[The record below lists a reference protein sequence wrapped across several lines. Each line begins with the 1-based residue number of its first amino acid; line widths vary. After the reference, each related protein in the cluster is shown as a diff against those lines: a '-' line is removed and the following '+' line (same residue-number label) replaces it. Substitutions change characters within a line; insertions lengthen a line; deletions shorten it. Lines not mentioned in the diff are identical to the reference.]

1 MKTLKNLIII
11 LFLFLLLSSCDEGN
25 EVMYENNAK
34 LIWTGE
40 YDVDGCGFFI
50 EIDSVEY
57 KPENENIIP
66 PVFKV
71 NEPLSI
77 TLQYIDLLY
86 DIEYFCGDL
95 PGGQKSKAIKLTSI
109 NLNGELPEN

>member
-50 EIDSVEY
+50 EVDSIMY
-57 KPENENIIP
+57 KPENEGIIP
-66 PVFKV
+66 PDYRKA
-71 NEPLSI
+71 EPLSI
-77 TLQYIDLLY
+77 TVQYIELQYE
-86 DIEYFCGDL
+86 IEYYCGDS
-95 PGGQKSKAIKLTSI
+95 PTPQKSEAIKLTYMD
-109 NLNGELPEN
+109 LNEELPD

>member
-1 MKTLKNLIII
+1 MKTLKNIIII
-11 LFLFLLLSSCDEGN
+11 LSLLLITLSCDEGN
-25 EVMYENNAK
+25 EVIYENNAK

-40 YDVDGCGFFI
+40 YEVDGCGFFI

-66 PVFKV
+66 SAFKV
-71 NEPLSI
+71 NEPLSV
-77 TLQYIDLLY
+77 TVQYIDLLY

-95 PGGQKSKAIKLTSI
+95 PEGQKSRAIKLTSI
-109 NLNGELPEN
+109 DLNGDMP

>member
-1 MKTLKNLIII
+1 MKTLKNIIFI
-11 LFLFLLLSSCDEGN
+11 LSLLLITFACDEGN
-25 EVMYENNAK
+25 EVIYENNAK

-40 YDVDGCGFFI
+40 YEVDGCGFFI

-66 PVFKV
+66 AAFKV
-71 NEPLSI
+71 NEPLSV
-77 TLQYIDLLY
+77 TVQYIDLLY

-95 PGGQKSKAIKLTSI
+95 PEGQKSRAIKLTSI
-109 NLNGELPEN
+109 DLNGKLP